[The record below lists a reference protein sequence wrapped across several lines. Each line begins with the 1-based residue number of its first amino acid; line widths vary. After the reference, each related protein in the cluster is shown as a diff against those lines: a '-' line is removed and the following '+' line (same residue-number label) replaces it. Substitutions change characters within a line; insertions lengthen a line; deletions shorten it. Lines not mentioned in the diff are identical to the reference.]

1 MNEYNSG
8 MFRNIG
14 IYIKEKSYQGL
25 DYKALD
31 SLIISLK
38 KYSNEEQDYFNLIN
52 CFVLLLNT
60 ILYNIICIFV
70 SNNMCV
76 CMCVFSTSERPS

>member
-1 MNEYNSG
+1 LGMSCVNEYNSG

-38 KYSNEEQDYFNLIN
+38 
-52 CFVLLLNT
+52 
-60 ILYNIICIFV
+60 NIQTMFL
-70 SNNMCV
+70 
-76 CMCVFSTSERPS
+76 

>member
-8 MFRNIG
+8 MFKNIG
-14 IYIKEKSYQGL
+14 IYTKEKSYQGL

-38 KYSNEEQDYFNLIN
+38 KYSIE
-52 CFVLLLNT
+52 
-60 ILYNIICIFV
+60 
-70 SNNMCV
+70 
-76 CMCVFSTSERPS
+76 VFI